1 MIAIDISAPIAALF
15 LILLVGF
22 ICIIVFRKKLFTYVE
37 ANNIPLQKTQYVLKI
52 VVALICIP
60 AGFLLVE
67 FPYNT
72 HLFEMDLNYVALNL
86 LLFAVFFVLIF
97 SWGQRTKTS
106 MVLYLLV
113 CFIAGVASHF
123 VALFKGQPIL
133 PSDVAALQTAAAVG
147 GGYTYVL
154 DDQILQAVI
163 IFEILACLI
172 ALLPTTTLTKRT
184 IGVNIALAAC
194 ISLVSVLWFSNT
206 NIEEEYQCSV
216 DVWSSLDSYQQQ
228 GALLCFLQRSQ
239 QLAPQT
245 PQGYSHEEAIN
256 LRNGTSI
263 TYNNEALSGASLEQ
277 AAQALDPS
285 VQPSIVVIMNETFS
299 DISQYQAIDKTYD
312 GIPLFRSLCNN
323 DALLSGN
330 AYVSA
335 LGGGTCNSEFEFLT
349 GSTTGILGAGV
360 YPYMLYDLQNADNLA
375 QYLSNIG
382 YETTAIHP
390 ASASNWRRDRVY
402 QQLGF
407 DTFYDITSFSEDVQ
421 TRRGLVTDAATY
433 DVILDKL
440 TQSDTAQ
447 FIFDVTIANHS
458 GYDTG
463 EISEED
469 QIHTLV
475 NGESNSEVDEYI
487 SCIRYSD
494 IEFYSFI
501 NSLKNIN
508 RPVIV
513 CMFGDHQPG
522 FADELAQASLD
533 KPVSEFSIEETQM
546 RYNTP
551 YIIWTNNE
559 ELRKVYGTGNTADLS
574 LNYLGSNVLKASG
587 LPLDEYFAFN
597 KAIEQEIP
605 AINLNGYQDS
615 AGIWYWQKE
624 ESDASTALEE
634 LAIVQHDN
642 LFN

>member
-37 ANNIPLQKTQYVLKI
+37 ANNIPLQKTQYVLKV

-67 FPYNT
+67 LPYNT

-154 DDQILQAVI
+154 DDQILQVVI

-184 IGVNIALAAC
+184 VGINIALAAC

-263 TYNNEALSGASLEQ
+263 TYNDEALSGASLEQ

-312 GIPLFRSLCNN
+312 GIPLFRSLCN

-433 DVILDKL
+433 DMILDKL

-501 NSLKNIN
+501 NSLRNIN

-513 CMFGDHQPG
+513 CM
-522 FADELAQASLD
+522 
-533 KPVSEFSIEETQM
+533 
-546 RYNTP
+546 
-551 YIIWTNNE
+551 
-559 ELRKVYGTGNTADLS
+559 LS
-574 LNYLGSNVLKASG
+574 LIHISEPTRPY
-587 LPLDEYFAFN
+587 
-597 KAIEQEIP
+597 
-605 AINLNGYQDS
+605 
-615 AGIWYWQKE
+615 
-624 ESDASTALEE
+624 
-634 LAIVQHDN
+634 
-642 LFN
+642 

>member
-1 MIAIDISAPIAALF
+1 MIAVDISVPIAALL
-15 LILLVGF
+15 LILLAGF
-22 ICIIVFRKKLFTYVE
+22 ICIIVFRKKIVAYAE
-37 ANNIPLQKTQYVLKI
+37 AHNVPLQKAQLILKI
-52 VVALICIP
+52 AVALLCIP

-67 FPYNT
+67 LPYNT
-72 HLFEMDLNYVALNL
+72 HLFEMDPYYVVVNLFLYAALF
-86 LLFAVFFVLIF
+86 LFVFF
-97 SWGQRTKTS
+97 WGQRSKTS
-106 MVLYLLV
+106 MVVYLFV
-113 CFIAGVASHF
+113 CLLMGVASHF

-133 PSDVAALQTAAAVG
+133 PSDVVALETAAAVG
-147 GGYTYVL
+147 GGYTYTI
-154 DDQILQAVI
+154 DDQILLEI
-163 IFEILACLI
+163 IIVEILACLI
-172 ALLPTTTLTKRT
+172 AFLPKTTATKRT
-184 IGVNIALAAC
+184 VGVNIGIAVCVSLA
-194 ISLVSVLWFSNT
+194 SVLWFSHT
-206 NIEEEYQCSV
+206 NIEENYQCNV

-239 QLAPQT
+239 QLTPQT
-245 PQGYSHEEAIN
+245 PQGYSHEEAVN
-256 LRNGTSI
+256 LQSGTSS
-263 TYNNEALSGASLEQ
+263 TYNDDVLSSASLEKE
-277 AAQALDPS
+277 AQGLDPS
-285 VQPSIVVIMNETFS
+285 LQPSIVVIMNETFS
-299 DISQYQAIDKTYD
+299 DISQYQAVDETYE
-312 GIPLFRSLCNN
+312 GIPLFRSLCN
-323 DALLSGN
+323 DSLLSGD

-375 QYLSNIG
+375 QYLSNMG

-407 DTFYDITSFSEDVQ
+407 DTFYDIDSFDEDAQ
-421 TRRGLVTDAATY
+421 TRRGLITDAETY

-440 TQSDTAQ
+440 NQSDTPQ

-463 EISEED
+463 EISDED

-487 SCIRYSD
+487 SCIHYSD
-494 IEFYSFI
+494 EEFYSFI
-501 NSLKNIN
+501 NSLKTMD
-508 RPVIV
+508 RPVVV

-533 KPVSEFSIEETQM
+533 KSVSDLSIEETQM

-551 YIIWTNNE
+551 YIIWTNSE
-559 ELRKVYGTGNTADLS
+559 ELRKMYGTGNTADLS

-615 AGIWYWQKE
+615 AGTWYWQKE